1 MSDKLNQN
9 SSEKKPFSGMLYQ
22 LNVSLFANKLT
33 NWYFSKATL
42 PYWCIMVLDSI
53 AIVVAGMIATY
64 IAGGGELIASH
75 FWNYLLTFIC
85 SLPLFVVGMRIFH
98 TYSGIMR
105 YSSFVDLLRISGA
118 LVVGFI
124 LNSILLMV
132 VPDSI
137 RCELTTEAIVV
148 MLFISMIEM
157 WTMRILVK
165 YMYDSSFSAE
175 TKIPV
180 FILGVREGG
189 ISLAKSMRND
199 HPSQYVVKGFA
210 TSETDI
216 KGRFLLGC
224 EVYSYDEALIG
235 IMHKLNVKT
244 LFVSPLVT
252 EKFLEKQDMIDKLTA
267 EGIKIMMMP
276 KALSWDGKSNL
287 RHQMMH
293 GVDIEDLLPR
303 DKIEVDMKAIGKLL
317 CGRTILITGAAGSIG
332 SEMVKQIAIYKPQ
345 RLILVDEAETPM
357 HDVRLFM
364 NKNYAD
370 IPCETI
376 VTSITNATRMERIFS
391 EHHPDY
397 VFHAA
402 AYKHVPMMEDNPAE
416 AVQNNIYG
424 TRVIADMAVKYG
436 TKKFVMISTDKAV
449 NPTNVMGCSKR
460 ICEIYCQALNKAIV
474 DGEVKGVTQ
483 FVTTRFGNV
492 LGSNGSVIPIF
503 KKQIAMGGPITV
515 THPDIIRF
523 FMLIP
528 EACKLVLEAG
538 TMGKGGEIFVFDM
551 GKPVRIADLAKRMIA
566 LSGVDGIDI
575 KYVGLRD
582 GEKLF
587 EEVLNDKEATIPTH
601 HPKIMVAKVRE
612 YPYELARKNEEDLY
626 QLSFTYDDMAIVKK
640 MKEIVPEYKSQHS
653 KYSQLDAQ

>member
-22 LNVSLFANKLT
+22 LKVSLLANKLT

-148 MLFISMIEM
+148 MLFISMIQM

-175 TKIPV
+175 TKTPV

-235 IMHKLNVKT
+235 IMHKMNVKT

-252 EKFLEKQDMIDKLTA
+252 EKFLEKQEMIDKLTE

-287 RHQMMH
+287 RHQMMRE
-293 GVDIEDLLPR
+293 VDIEDLLPR
-303 DKIEVDMKAIGKLL
+303 DKIEVDMNAIGKLL
-317 CGRTILITGAAGSIG
+317 SGRTILITGAAGSIG

-391 EHHPDY
+391 EYHPDY

-416 AVQNNIYG
+416 AVQNNVYG

-653 KYSQLDAQ
+653 KYSELDAK

>member
-1 MSDKLNQN
+1 MSDKLDQN
-9 SSEKKPFSGMLYQ
+9 GSEKKPFSGMLYQ
-22 LNVSLFANKLT
+22 LKVSLFANKLT

-42 PYWCIMVLDSI
+42 PYWCIMALDSI

-64 IAGGGELIASH
+64 IAEGGELIASH

-85 SLPLFVVGMRIFH
+85 SLPLFVAGMRIFH

-175 TKIPV
+175 TKTPV
-180 FILGVREGG
+180 FILGVRKGG

-235 IMHKLNVKT
+235 IMHKMNVKT

-267 EGIKIMMMP
+267 EGVKIMMMP
-276 KALSWDGKSNL
+276 KAQSWDGKSNL

-293 GVDIEDLLPR
+293 EVDIEDLLPR
-303 DKIEVDMKAIGKLL
+303 DKIEVDMNAIGKLL
-317 CGRTILITGAAGSIG
+317 SGRTILITGAAGSIG

-376 VTSITNATRMERIFS
+376 VTSITNAPRMERIFS
-391 EHHPDY
+391 EYHPDY

-402 AYKHVPMMEDNPAE
+402 AYKHVPMMEDNPSE

-523 FMLIP
+523 F
-528 EACKLVLEAG
+528 
-538 TMGKGGEIFVFDM
+538 
-551 GKPVRIADLAKRMIA
+551 
-566 LSGVDGIDI
+566 
-575 KYVGLRD
+575 LRANSY
-582 GEKLF
+582 GYSRTL
-587 EEVLNDKEATIPTH
+587 ATI
-601 HPKIMVAKVRE
+601 I
-612 YPYELARKNEEDLY
+612 
-626 QLSFTYDDMAIVKK
+626 FG
-640 MKEIVPEYKSQHS
+640 
-653 KYSQLDAQ
+653 